1 MKAGFVFAI
10 YLVLSSLV
18 AGLAHAAEHKSKSNG
33 IHYVSGGIGLESRER
48 LRAKQDSYNLMVLL
62 AQSDGHYLGG
72 ADITISDRGG
82 KPLLTTQVKGPWLL
96 VKLPPGDY
104 TVHAKA
110 RNAVQRAH
118 VVVAENGLKRVRLT
132 WEPQAS

>member
-1 MKAGFVFAI
+1 M
-10 YLVLSSLV
+10 
-18 AGLAHAAEHKSKSNG
+18 
-33 IHYVSGGIGLESRER
+33 SGGIGLESRER

-72 ADITISDRGG
+72 ADITISDRSG
-82 KPLLTTQVKGPWLL
+82 KSLLITQVKGPWLL

-104 TVHAKA
+104 TVDAKA
-110 RNAVQRAH
+110 RNAVQRAR